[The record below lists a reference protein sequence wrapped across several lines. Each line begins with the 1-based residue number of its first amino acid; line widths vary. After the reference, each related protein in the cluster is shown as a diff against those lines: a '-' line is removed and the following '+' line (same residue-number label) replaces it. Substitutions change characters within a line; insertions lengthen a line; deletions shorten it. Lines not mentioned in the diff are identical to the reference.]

1 MLPPH
6 RIPIP
11 VRPNDGNGFTR
22 RQSRP
27 EDEREDGGP
36 GIPMPTILIVVGVT
50 VFLISV
56 IVIFS
61 LVRHKDKRDLKG
73 RYKQASGFESSTR
86 HLETPAN
93 FDATVSEAQ
102 RNNGNASGQINR
114 EPSVR
119 SILTLPAYRHNPDDN
134 EQVLGREGERDGVD
148 VVVDYP
154 TPEEQEAM
162 REEEMAAL
170 YEVRLAR
177 QQQIAERAEQRR
189 LREEARRRG
198 DSVALRELRTQE
210 RSTSRSSV
218 VNGLREAHEQ
228 AKERRQR
235 AVSSVSYHD
244 LGVARHDGT
253 RIRANSTESDRVGL
267 LSDAASITPSTRPA
281 SSMHQRE
288 RSASSIL
295 SFDSDA
301 GGMPSSPGFPSISG
315 VATPRLSTY
324 SHTRAGSSPE
334 IINEA
339 DLGDAVMPP
348 SQSPP
353 DYEEISLE
361 DARSRAATPVFN
373 EPPPNYPGPSPGR
386 DRRPSAHGVDLVD
399 RAGEDGDLSS
409 LAGNPDRRNS
419 ARPTSRGVG
428 GVPQLPS
435 LRLGSVP
442 QIVIETENTS
452 SYQRR

>member
-1 MLPPH
+1 M
-6 RIPIP
+6 P
-11 VRPNDGNGFTR
+11 VVLVVV
-22 RQSRP
+22 
-27 EDEREDGGP
+27 
-36 GIPMPTILIVVGVT
+36 GIAVFCISTIVV
-50 VFLISV
+50 FSV
-56 IVIFS
+56 
-61 LVRHKDKRDLKG
+61 VRRKDKGELKKG
-73 RYKQASGFESSTR
+73 KYKQTSGFESSTR
-86 HLETPAN
+86 HLETPPN
-93 FDATVSEAQ
+93 FDAAVSEVQ
-102 RNNGNASGQINR
+102 GNNSNVSGQINR

-119 SILTLPAYRHNPDDN
+119 SVLTLPAYRHNPDDN

-148 VVVDYP
+148 IVVEYP

-162 REEEMAAL
+162 REEEMATL

-189 LREEARRRG
+189 LRDEARRRG
-198 DSVALRELRTQE
+198 DSVALRELRAQE

-218 VNGLREAHEQ
+218 VNDLREAHEQ
-228 AKERRQR
+228 AKVRRQR

-244 LGVARHDGT
+244 LGIARHDGT
-253 RIRANSTESDRVGL
+253 RIRANSTESERIGL

-295 SFDSDA
+295 SFDSDV
-301 GGMPSSPGFPSISG
+301 GGMPSSPGFPSMSG
-315 VATPRLSTY
+315 ATTPRLSNY

-339 DLGDAVMPP
+339 DLGALAMPAP
-348 SQSPP
+348 QSPP

-361 DARSRAATPVFN
+361 DARSRAATPTFN
-373 EPPPNYPGPSPGR
+373 EPPPNYPGPSPEWDHR
-386 DRRPSAHGVDLVD
+386 SSSHNVDLVD
-399 RAGEDGDLSS
+399 RSGEDGDLST
-409 LAGNPDRRNS
+409 LGGNSDRRNS
-419 ARPTSRGVG
+419 ARPTSRGIG

-442 QIVIETENTS
+442 QIVIETEDLS
-452 SYQRR
+452 SYERR

>member
-1 MLPPH
+1 MLPLH
-6 RIPIP
+6 GIPIP

-22 RQSRP
+22 RQSDP
-27 EDEREDGGP
+27 GDDTEDGP
-36 GIPMPTILIVVGVT
+36 GISMTTVLALVGIT
-50 VFLISV
+50 VLLISV

-61 LVRHKDKRDLKG
+61 LVRRKDKRDLRKG
-73 RYKQASGFESSTR
+73 KYKQASGFESSTR
-86 HLETPAN
+86 HLEIPAN
-93 FDATVSEAQ
+93 FDAAVSEAQ
-102 RNNGNASGQINR
+102 RNNRNASGQINR

-119 SILTLPAYRHNPDDN
+119 SIVTLPAYRHNPDDN

-148 VVVDYP
+148 IVVEYP

-198 DSVALRELRTQE
+198 DSVALRELRAQE

-218 VNGLREAHEQ
+218 VNELREAHEQ

-253 RIRANSTESDRVGL
+253 RIRANSTESDRIGL
-267 LSDAASITPSTRPA
+267 LSDAASITPSSRPA
-281 SSMHQRE
+281 SSIHQRQ
-288 RSASSIL
+288 RSAGSIL

-301 GGMPSSPGFPSISG
+301 GGMPSSPGFPSMSG
-315 VATPRLSTY
+315 ATTPRLSSY

-339 DLGDAVMPP
+339 DLGDAAMPP
-348 SQSPP
+348 SHSPP

-361 DARSRAATPVFN
+361 DARSRAATPVFG
-373 EPPPNYPGPSPGR
+373 EPPPNYPGTSPER
-386 DRRPSAHGVDLVD
+386 DRRPSAHGADLVD

-409 LAGNPDRRNS
+409 PAESLDRSTS

-452 SYQRR
+452 SHERR

>member
-6 RIPIP
+6 RIPIA

-22 RQSRP
+22 RQSSP
-27 EDEREDGGP
+27 GDEMEGGS
-36 GIPMPTILIVVGVT
+36 GIPLSAILVIVGLI
-50 VFLISV
+50 VFLISI
-56 IVIFS
+56 IVIFTV
-61 LVRHKDKRDLKG
+61 VRRISKRDLKKG
-73 RYKQASGFESSTR
+73 KYKQASGFESSTR

-93 FDATVSEAQ
+93 FDAAVSEVQ
-102 RNNGNASGQINR
+102 GNNSNASGQINR

-119 SILTLPAYRHNPDDN
+119 SVLTLPAYRHNPDDN

-148 VVVDYP
+148 IVVEYP

-198 DSVALRELRTQE
+198 DSVALRELRARE
-210 RSTSRSSV
+210 RSTSRSSM
-218 VNGLREAHEQ
+218 VNDLREAHER

-235 AVSSVSYHD
+235 AISSVSYHD

-253 RIRANSTESDRVGL
+253 RIRANSTESERIGL

-301 GGMPSSPGFPSISG
+301 GGMPSSPGLPSMSG
-315 VATPRLSTY
+315 ATTPRMSNY

-339 DLGDAVMPP
+339 DLGDAAMPP
-348 SQSPP
+348 PQSPP

-373 EPPPNYPGPSPGR
+373 EPPPNYPGPSPER
-386 DRRPSAHGVDLVD
+386 DRRLSAHGADLVE
-399 RAGEDGDLSS
+399 RAGDDGDLST
-409 LAGNPDRRNS
+409 LAGNSDRRNS

-428 GVPQLPS
+428 GAPQLPS

-442 QIVIETENTS
+442 QIVIETEDTS
-452 SYQRR
+452 SYERR

>member
-1 MLPPH
+1 M
-6 RIPIP
+6 P
-11 VRPNDGNGFTR
+11 VVLVVV
-22 RQSRP
+22 
-27 EDEREDGGP
+27 
-36 GIPMPTILIVVGVT
+36 GIAVFFISIIVV
-50 VFLISV
+50 FSV
-56 IVIFS
+56 
-61 LVRHKDKRDLKG
+61 VRRKDKGKLKKG
-73 RYKQASGFESSTR
+73 KYKQTSGFESSTR
-86 HLETPAN
+86 HLETPRN
-93 FDATVSEAQ
+93 FDAAVSEVQ
-102 RNNGNASGQINR
+102 GNNSNASGQINR

-119 SILTLPAYRHNPDDN
+119 SVLTLPAYRHNPDDN

-148 VVVDYP
+148 VVVEYP

-162 REEEMAAL
+162 REEEMATL
-170 YEVRLAR
+170 YEVRVAR

-189 LREEARRRG
+189 LRDEARRRG
-198 DSVALRELRTQE
+198 DSVALRELRAQE
-210 RSTSRSSV
+210 RSTSRSSA
-218 VNGLREAHEQ
+218 VNDLREAHEQ

-253 RIRANSTESDRVGL
+253 RIRANSTESERIGL

-288 RSASSIL
+288 RSASSVL

-301 GGMPSSPGFPSISG
+301 GGMPSSPGFPSMSG
-315 VATPRLSTY
+315 ATTPRLSNY

-339 DLGDAVMPP
+339 DLGAVAMPP

-361 DARSRAATPVFN
+361 DARSRAATPAIN
-373 EPPPNYPGPSPGR
+373 EPPPNYPGPSPEWGR
-386 DRRPSAHGVDLVD
+386 RSSAHGADLVD
-399 RAGEDGDLSS
+399 RSGEDGDLST
-409 LAGNPDRRNS
+409 LAGSSDRRNS

-442 QIVIETENTS
+442 QIVIETEDLS
-452 SYQRR
+452 SYERR